1 MHHTNQPLAR
11 PEEIRAFIDKEY
23 PELTG
28 GQISIGLLG
37 NHYRV
42 SLNTIRAYS
51 ESQDENWLKP
61 NRQNGPTKTLSSL
74 LSIEGH
80 FGKPGQ

>member
-28 GQISIGLLG
+28 GQISSGLLG

-42 SLNTIRAYS
+42 IVKDAAHILHTIHIPVDALR
-51 ESQDENWLKP
+51 
-61 NRQNGPTKTLSSL
+61 
-74 LSIEGH
+74 
-80 FGKPGQ
+80 

>member
-1 MHHTNQPLAR
+1 MRHTNQPLAR

-28 GQISIGLLG
+28 GQISVGHLG

-42 SLNTIRAYS
+42 IVKDAARILHTIHIPVDALR
-51 ESQDENWLKP
+51 
-61 NRQNGPTKTLSSL
+61 
-74 LSIEGH
+74 
-80 FGKPGQ
+80 